1 VNLWTWLESTALALW
16 VAESDFAY
24 PLLLALHIFGLALA
38 VGIRTII
45 DMSILG
51 TFPEIRPVMLRKLFP
66 IVWIA
71 LALNMISG
79 LMLFISQ
86 ATLLVNNLPFL
97 TKISLIILQVILTSY
112 VFQNINIH
120 SHDLKHRSPIRIRLL
135 AMGSLVLWL
144 GIIIAGRLIAYV
156 GDMV

>member
-1 VNLWTWLESTALALW
+1 MNLWTWLESTALALW
-16 VAESDFAY
+16 VAESEFAY

-97 TKISLIILQVILTSY
+97 TKISLIILQVILTAY

>member
-1 VNLWTWLESTALALW
+1 MNLWTWLESTALALW
-16 VAESDFAY
+16 VAESEFAY